1 MEIVVENNQVSEMS
15 YITIKEGHV
24 TVEFGLQYNDT
35 TANKFFKAITQMLYK
50 SELDDLLAEHGY
62 VNRDSLIGG
71 GL

>member
-15 YITIKEGHV
+15 YITIKEGYV
-24 TVEFGLQYNDT
+24 NIEFGLQYNDT
-35 TANKFFKAITQMLYK
+35 TANKFFKAITQMLDK
-50 SELDDLLAEHGY
+50 NELDELLAEHGY